1 MMKYML
7 SAASLLSCGC
17 MKGLAGVWGGR
28 PAKPP
33 RLRWLG
39 VGRDEMNLHGQRDR
53 TIEDG
58 DVQEHGCKSIVSVRG
73 RCDLSGGGKE
83 GVEAAGAGSRQ
94 HQSDAELQ
102 HQQGRTQRT
111 SRAA

>member
-1 MMKYML
+1 MMIEML
-7 SAASLLSCGC
+7 PAVSLLSCEC
-17 MKGLAGVWGGR
+17 MKGWAGIWGGR

-58 DVQEHGCKSIVSVRG
+58 DVQEHGCKSIVSVQG
-73 RCDLSGGGKE
+73 GCDLSGSGEE
-83 GVEAAGAGSRQ
+83 GV
-94 HQSDAELQ
+94 
-102 HQQGRTQRT
+102 
-111 SRAA
+111 